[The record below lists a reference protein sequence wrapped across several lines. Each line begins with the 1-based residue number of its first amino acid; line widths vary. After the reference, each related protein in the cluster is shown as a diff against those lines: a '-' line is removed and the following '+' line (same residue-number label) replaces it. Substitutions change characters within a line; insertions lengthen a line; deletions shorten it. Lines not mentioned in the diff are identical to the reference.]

1 MVVSR
6 GPGLH
11 AAPRGPSVQPSQ
23 VSLVAQTR
31 QRGPAASRIRW
42 VVICCPVPKQLGQRA
57 VAGAGISPVPPGQE
71 EGPGRLP
78 EPSAPGS
85 ESVLDRASPGPAT
98 AADTGLL
105 ALGSRWPGATLN
117 FTWRLEQIDL
127 HWSEDTGGTPRERL
141 A

>member
-1 MVVSR
+1 MGGDLLSCSK
-6 GPGLH
+6 
-11 AAPRGPSVQPSQ
+11 AAWPE
-23 VSLVAQTR
+23 
-31 QRGPAASRIRW
+31 
-42 VVICCPVPKQLGQRA
+42 KQLGQRA

-105 ALGSRWPGATLN
+105 ALGIRWPGATLN